1 MDDLGEP
8 NKVSMDV
15 IGKEIEVHLGE
26 EVGFILVASKHE
38 EKQLHPHVIKEMKKK
53 KKTLSHI
60 KLNKGNSNIFEL
72 SCV

>member
-1 MDDLGEP
+1 MDDLGDP
-8 NKVSMDV
+8 NKVSMDG

-53 KKTLSHI
+53 KKPLTHQA
-60 KLNKGNSNIFEL
+60 K
-72 SCV
+72 

>member
-8 NKVSMDV
+8 NKVSMDG

-38 EKQLHPHVIKEMKKK
+38 EKQLHPHFRKQMKKK
-53 KKTLSHI
+53 KKISHV
-60 KLNKGNSNIFEL
+60 KLKKGNSNIYRVVFF
-72 SCV
+72 